1 MKRTQN
7 EKILQIKNET
17 LVVGIDI
24 AKRIHFARAFD
35 NRGIELGKLLRFENS
50 AQGFAAFDA
59 WLQEI
64 KQRNEMTEAIVGF
77 EPTGHYWF
85 NLADH
90 LVTCGHRLAIVNPFH
105 VKCARELDDNSPS
118 KSDRKDP
125 KTIAMLV
132 KDGRYRDVYIPV
144 GVYQEL
150 RELVCERERLQQRLG
165 SLKNQII
172 RWLDIY
178 FPEFTT
184 VFKDLSKQAAWLALR
199 HFSTPQKVVDAGAQE
214 ILRTWRAEMK
224 RPSLKRAERLC
235 LVASQSV
242 GRVEGTRASI
252 SSLQFQMTEFE
263 LITIR
268 LESVKEQMAECLSQ
282 IPNAQH
288 LLAIKGMGVVAAAVI
303 VSEIGDISRFTDP
316 RQLIKYAGLN
326 LRENSSGK
334 HKGETT
340 ISKRGRRRLRH
351 GLFQAMIPILAT
363 NSEFRALHKRNT
375 TRSQNPL
382 TKMQS
387 LTALCGKLL
396 RVTFALLT
404 KGLPYD
410 PEKLVIELPEMAQA
424 A

>member
-24 AKRIHFARAFD
+24 AKKIHFARAFD

-59 WLQEI
+59 WLQGI
-64 KQRNEMTEAIVGF
+64 MQKHAMTEAIVGF

-85 NLADH
+85 NLGDH
-90 LVTCGHRLAIVNPFH
+90 LQVCGHKLAIVNTNH
-105 VKCARELDDNSPS
+105 VKWARELDDNTPS
-118 KSDRKDP
+118 KSDLKDP

-150 RELVCERERLQQRLG
+150 RELVCERERLQERLG
-165 SLKNQII
+165 ALKNQIV

-184 VFKDLSKQAAWLALR
+184 VFKDWSKQAARLVLR
-199 HFSTPQKVVDAGAQE
+199 NFSTPQKVVDAGAQE
-214 ILRTWRAEMK
+214 ILRTWREEMK
-224 RPSLKRAERLC
+224 RPSLKKAEQLC

-242 GRVEGTRASI
+242 GRTEGTRASI
-252 SSLQFQMTEFE
+252 SNLQFIMTEYE
-263 LITIR
+263 LLIMR
-268 LESVKEQMAECLSQ
+268 LESLKEQMAECLSQ
-282 IPNAQH
+282 IPNAHH
-288 LLAIKGMGVVAAAVI
+288 LLAIKGMGVVAVAII
-303 VSEIGDISRFTDP
+303 VSELGDISRFTDP

-326 LRENSSGK
+326 LRENSSGM
-334 HKGETT
+334 HKGKTT

-351 GLFQAMIPILAT
+351 GLFQTMIPILAT
-363 NSEFRALHKRNT
+363 NSEFRALHKRNI

-387 LTALCGKLL
+387 LTALCCKLL

-404 KGLPYD
+404 KGIAYS
-410 PEKLVIELPEMAQA
+410 PEKLVIAQA